1 MLDFEAEYRFGISYN
16 GFWGGVIFGSITSAS
31 EYESQHFLYWH
42 PAGGAGVRMKF
53 NKYSDTN
60 ISFDVAVS
68 KGFVNVYLFIGEAY

>member
-1 MLDFEAEYRFGISYN
+1 M
-16 GFWGGVIFGSITSAS
+16 
-31 EYESQHFLYWH
+31 YWH

-60 ISFDVAVS
+60 IAFDVALS